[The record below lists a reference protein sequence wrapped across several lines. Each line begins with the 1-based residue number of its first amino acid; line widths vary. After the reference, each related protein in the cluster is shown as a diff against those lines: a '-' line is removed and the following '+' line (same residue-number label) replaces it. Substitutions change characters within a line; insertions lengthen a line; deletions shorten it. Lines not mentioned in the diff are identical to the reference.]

1 VTENHIEQH
10 ATTATGP
17 PRKKIQ
23 FGDRVEWGAYAQP
36 AMTMWARSPDVSP
49 MAVRVL
55 FAALGRH
62 DQTGHA
68 PFRVRELADVLSSVD
83 KTTGQLVAARLD
95 SVSKAVRSAKEL
107 GYITEGST
115 ARCLVL
121 SPRVFQKASGRRL
134 TCGVHD

>member
-1 VTENHIEQH
+1 M
-10 ATTATGP
+10 TASQSERDAALPTGP
-17 PRKKIQ
+17 PKRKID
-23 FGDRVEWGAYAQP
+23 FGHRVEWGAYAQP

-68 PFRVRELADVLSSVD
+68 PFRVRELAEVLSAVD
-83 KTTGQLVAARLD
+83 KRTGQLVPARPD

-107 GYITEGST
+107 NYITEWST

-121 SPRVFQKASGRRL
+121 SPRVFQKASGRRM

>member
-1 VTENHIEQH
+1 M
-10 ATTATGP
+10 TTDPSERGARSSTGP
-17 PRKKIQ
+17 PKRKID

-36 AMTMWARSPDVSP
+36 AMAMWARSPDLSP

-55 FAALGRH
+55 FAAMGRH

-68 PFRVRELADVLSSVD
+68 PFRVRELADVLSVAD
-83 KTTGQLVAARLD
+83 KGTGQLVAARPD

-107 GYITEGST
+107 GYIANEST

-121 SPRVFQKASGRRL
+121 SPRLFQKASGRRT